1 LSEQQ
6 PHLCANPPERRLERV
21 DEIKRRLAVIG
32 DDPPYPKDIQRPRTR
47 GDCVDGPRPCPFVSC
62 RYHLALDVNPQS
74 GSLQHNFADLELD
87 QMPETCSLDVSSRG
101 VHTLEDVGFL
111 LNLTRE
117 RVRQLEEKALR
128 HMPKWA
134 LEMFLTP

>member
-1 LSEQQ
+1 M
-6 PHLCANPPERRLERV
+6 
-21 DEIKRRLAVIG
+21 IG